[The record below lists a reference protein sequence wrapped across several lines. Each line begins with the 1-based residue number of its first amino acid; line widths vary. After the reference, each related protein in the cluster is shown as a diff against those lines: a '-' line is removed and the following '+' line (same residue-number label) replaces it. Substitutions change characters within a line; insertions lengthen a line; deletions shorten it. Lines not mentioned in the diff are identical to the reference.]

1 MTTKKQYRLTNAE
14 ARRLPPEKLLR
25 ELHDCFVERNGREPS
40 DGENKGLRE
49 AADWIKGNEAPWRKF
64 EQGIH
69 DQSWKP
75 TDGARS
81 IFPSPL

>member
-1 MTTKKQYRLTNAE
+1 MATKREYRFTNSA
-14 ARRLPPEKLLR
+14 AQKLPLEELLQ

-40 DGENKGLRE
+40 DGEKIGLRE
-49 AADWIKGNEAPWRKF
+49 AAEWIKGNNAPWRKF

-69 DQSWKP
+69 DQTWDP

-81 IFPSPL
+81 IFSSPG